1 MTITLNDYL
10 KVYNC
15 LLEIQAKAG
24 KLVGGGMVVGLPYK
38 KAFEVAVAIKNMKP
52 QVDTYQDLVNKI
64 GKDMGLQ
71 PVNGGAYYVT
81 TDAMSVDDKNA
92 YIAAVED
99 MRKTTLE
106 YEHRMISFTDADL
119 DGIELNISG
128 ASQQVFFD
136 MLYNKK

>member
-1 MTITLNDYL
+1 MTMTLNDYL

-15 LLEIQAKAG
+15 LLEIQAKSG

-52 QVDTYQDLVNKI
+52 QAETYQELVNKI

-81 TDAMSVDDKNA
+81 TDTMSMDEKNS
-92 YIAAVED
+92 YIAAVEE
-99 MRKTTLE
+99 MRKTELE
-106 YEHRMISFTDADL
+106 YEHKLITFTDADL
-119 DGIELNISG
+119 EGIELNISG